1 MLKKSQK
8 NHFKTVF
15 YPFLAILL
23 ASCIHSG
30 SFDKPAE
37 NYNTGRHNQENLIHN
52 ALQQKI
58 ATGQSW
64 VVQEQDALGRIQAF
78 YEAKIITAQGTDG
91 DIPMLE
97 VGPGWMDLANEDKHA
112 IAVFIDRTYGISN
125 NGGPGSFIIRHW
137 NSGEQ
142 LGTYTAYGLNLY

>member
-1 MLKKSQK
+1 MPTKPSKKTY
-8 NHFKTVF
+8 KTAI
-15 YPFLAILL
+15 YPFLAILMS
-23 ASCIHSG
+23 ACVHSG
-30 SFDKPAE
+30 SFDRPPE

-52 ALQQKI
+52 ALQQKT

-78 YEAKIITAQGTDG
+78 YAANIIAAQGSDG
-91 DIPMLE
+91 DIPVLE

-112 IAVFIDRTYGISN
+112 IAAFIDRTYGISN
-125 NGGPGSFIIRHW
+125 NGGPGSFIIKHW

-142 LGTYTAYGLNLY
+142 LGTYTAYGLTLH